1 MPERESPYCNC
12 LYYSVNALSRQ
23 ITRLAEEE
31 FARIGL
37 SPSHGF
43 ILLAVNKNP
52 AMLSG
57 ELAKTLQLTPSTIT
71 RLIEKL
77 ENKDLIRREANG
89 KFSLLFPTKKSLA
102 MNEQLKQAW
111 AATNQRYKGILGDTE
126 SKHLTEEVLK
136 ANRKIAEIDV
146 RSEI

>member
-1 MPERESPYCNC
+1 MPEQESPYCNC

-31 FARIGL
+31 FSLIGL

-43 ILLAVNKNP
+43 ILMAVNKNP
-52 AMLSG
+52 GMLSG

-77 ENKDLIRREANG
+77 EHKNLIRREASG
-89 KFSLLFPTKKSLA
+89 KFSLLFPTKKSVALD
-102 MNEQLKQAW
+102 EQLKQAW
-111 AATNQRYKGILGDTE
+111 TAINQRCKGILGDAE
-126 SKHLTEEVLK
+126 STHLTEEVLK
-136 ANRKIAEIDV
+136 ANRKIGEE
-146 RSEI
+146 RS